1 LLTLT
6 LALLDVISLHQRKS
20 VCLAV
25 ASLESLMAFFKDT
38 RQDNHGI
45 TFKEVERSVH
55 LESICKLEKQAK
67 EDLFVSRLQ
76 RNN

>member
-1 LLTLT
+1 
-6 LALLDVISLHQRKS
+6 
-20 VCLAV
+20 
-25 ASLESLMAFFKDT
+25 MAFFKDT